1 MINEELARGDS
12 IIHRLDPCVRVVC
25 ALVLSFAMALSQ
37 RFTVLGIYFL
47 FAMSLVLMASLGP
60 GPVAKRLKP
69 MLLFTLM
76 IWVVLPFTFEGE
88 SLARVGPFSITR
100 PGVELCLRITIK
112 SISILLVF
120 IALLA
125 TMTVATLGHA
135 LHRLRVPDKLVFLLL
150 MTYRYIAVIQ
160 DEYQRL
166 LRAARFRGFIPGTN
180 LHSYRTYAYLAGMLF
195 VRASLRAGR
204 VHKAMLCRGFNGTF
218 HTLDTPLAN
227 KFNPFFMTGVS
238 VITLMLAVI
247 EVVWK

>member
-12 IIHRLDPCVRVVC
+12 IIHRIDPCVRVVC

-37 RFTVLGIYFL
+37 GFIVLGIYLL
-47 FAMSLVLMASLGP
+47 FAISLVFMASPGA
-60 GPVAKRLKP
+60 GPVAKRLKT

-88 SLARVGPFSITR
+88 SLARLGPFSITR

-120 IALLA
+120 IALVA

-218 HTLDTPLAN
+218 HTLDSPLSNRA
-227 KFNPFFMTGVS
+227 NPFFMTGVWI
-238 VITLMLAVI
+238 ITLMLAVI
-247 EVVWK
+247 EIVWK